1 MTEPSN
7 STAASELVIA
17 ARRYGTWGLV
27 GAVGLVHLVIAAQ
40 SVGPMYLFDEVG
52 YLAGANVIAGH
63 GLDWSLC
70 GSSYSVGYSA
80 ALAPL
85 WWLPIE
91 PVVLYQIA
99 AYVSAALGAAVM
111 WPASVL
117 ARRFGA
123 TRGIALAIGALV
135 SLVPARALLDNYVIA
150 ENPLTLLVACSAV
163 LAWRVA
169 EDDRLRDAVAFG
181 VTTGLAAAVH
191 ARALPLVAV
200 AVLWMVVRW
209 AVRASSARAAI
220 ATAVPAI
227 ALSVGGFIAQ
237 QAMGSTIFTS
247 DDRVGDLIGGVTP
260 VGITKVVLGQGFT
273 QVVSWSL
280 LTVLGILA
288 CAAYARRALGKHGR
302 LGLASAWWWLG
313 TMAVSQAAFFVAVL
327 AASSDL
333 GTRFDVPLFGRYLD
347 PFVVPVAVLG
357 ATTLWTRASRRLS
370 NIALVVSIAV
380 LAGYGSLV
388 LPRISPDAKWIPF
401 AVPGLEPFLSPNAG
415 DDRLGLALAG
425 AVALVG
431 CVLLWL
437 SRKWAKVGI
446 AAALLVAT
454 TTTLMT
460 DVVRVDPFESGVRA
474 TSTLVGY
481 VEANPGQPVTF
492 AADLLPCVDRN
503 KLQFELAGV
512 ATVVPANGDYG
523 DGLVVGPGAWPEAE
537 AQGRIRVPLTRWQSS
552 AVWTAPQ

>member
-1 MTEPSN
+1 VTEPSK
-7 STAASELVIA
+7 STAASELVVA

-27 GAVGLVHLVIAAQ
+27 GAVVLVHLVIAAQ

-52 YLAGANVIAGH
+52 YLAGAHVIAGH

-91 PVVLYQIA
+91 PVTLYQVA
-99 AYVSAALGAAVM
+99 AYVSAAIGAAVM
-111 WPASVL
+111 WPASAL
-117 ARRFGA
+117 ARRLGA
-123 TRGIALAIGALV
+123 TRGMALAIGALV
-135 SLVPARALLDNYVIA
+135 SLVPTRALLDNYVIA
-150 ENPLTLLVACSAV
+150 ENPLTLLVACSTV
-163 LAWRVA
+163 LAWRIA
-169 EDDRLRDAVAFG
+169 EEGRLRDAVAFG
-181 VTTGLAAAVH
+181 VTTGLAVAVH
-191 ARALPLVAV
+191 ARAIPLVVV
-200 AVLWMVVRW
+200 AVVWVLVRW
-209 AVRASSARAAI
+209 AVRASSARAAA
-220 ATAVPAI
+220 ATAVPALVI
-227 ALSVGGFIAQ
+227 SVAGFIAQ

-260 VGITKVVLGQGFT
+260 VGIAQVVLGQGFT

-288 CAAYARRALGKHGR
+288 CAAHARRALRSHGR

-313 TMAVSQAAFFVAVL
+313 TMAVAQAAFFVAVL

-357 ATTLWTRASRRLS
+357 ATTLWTRASRRLTT
-370 NIALVVSIAV
+370 IALIVSIAA
-380 LAGYGSLV
+380 LAGYGTLV
-388 LPRISPDAKWIPF
+388 LPHISPDAKWIPF
-401 AVPGLEPFLSPNAG
+401 AVPGLEPFLSPTVG
-415 DDRLGLALAG
+415 DDRLGLAIAG
-425 AVALVG
+425 TVALVG

-437 SRKWAKVGI
+437 SRGWAKVGI

-454 TTTLMT
+454 TVTLMT
-460 DVVRVDPFESGVRA
+460 DAVRVDPFESGVRA
-474 TSTLVGY
+474 RSTVVGY
-481 VEANPGQPVTF
+481 IAANPGQPVTF

-503 KLQFELAGV
+503 KLQFELADV

-523 DGLVVGPGAWPEAE
+523 DGLVVGPGDWPEAE

>member
-1 MTEPSN
+1 MS
-7 STAASELVIA
+7 ALADA

-27 GAVGLVHLVIAAQ
+27 GAVVLVHLVIAAQ

-52 YLAGANVIAGH
+52 YLAGANVIAGQ

-91 PVVLYQIA
+91 PVALYQIA
-99 AYVSAALGAAVM
+99 AYVSAAIGAAVM

-150 ENPLTLLVACSAV
+150 ENPLTLLVVCSAV
-163 LAWRVA
+163 LAWRITD
-169 EDDRLRDAVAFG
+169 ENRLRDAVAFG

-191 ARALPLVAV
+191 ARAIPLVAV
-200 AVLWMVVRW
+200 AVLWVVARW
-209 AVRASSARAAI
+209 VVRASSARAAA
-220 ATAVPAI
+220 ATAIPAI
-227 ALSVGGFIAQ
+227 LLSVVGFLAQ
-237 QAMGSTIFTS
+237 RAMGSTIFTS

-260 VGITKVVLGQGFT
+260 AGVAKVILGQGFT

-288 CAAYARRALGKHGR
+288 CAMYARRSVRSDGR
-302 LGLASAWWWLG
+302 LGLATAWWWLG
-313 TMAVSQAAFFVAVL
+313 AMVVAQAGFFVAVL

-333 GTRFDVPLFGRYLD
+333 GVRFDIPLFGRYLD
-347 PFVVPVAVLG
+347 PFVVPLAVLG
-357 ATTLWTRASRRLS
+357 ATTLWTQASRRLS
-370 NIALVVSIAV
+370 TIALFVSIAA
-380 LAGYGSLV
+380 LAGYGALV
-388 LPRISPDAKWIPF
+388 LPRISPDAIWIPF
-401 AVPGLEPFLSPNAG
+401 AIPGLEPFLSPSTG
-415 DDRLGLALAG
+415 DDRVGLAVAG

-437 SRKWAKVGI
+437 SRRWAKVGI
-446 AAALLVAT
+446 TAALVVAT
-454 TTTLMT
+454 TVTFWT
-460 DVVRVDPFESGVRA
+460 DAVRVDPFEGSVRA
-474 TSTLVGY
+474 TSTISSFVA
-481 VEANPGQPVTF
+481 ANSEQHVTF
-492 AADLLPCVDRN
+492 AADLVPCADRN
-503 KLQFELAGV
+503 KLQLELAGSAV
-512 ATVVPANGDYG
+512 IVPAGGDYG
-523 DGLVVGPGAWPEAE
+523 DGFVVGPANWPEAE
-537 AQGRIRVPLTRWQSS
+537 AEGRIRVPLTWWESS

>member
-1 MTEPSN
+1 MTERSK
-7 STAASELVIA
+7 STAASELAVA

-27 GAVGLVHLVIAAQ
+27 GAVVLVHLVIAAQ

-52 YLAGANVIAGH
+52 YLASANVIAGN

-85 WWLPIE
+85 WWLPIA
-91 PVVLYQIA
+91 PVELYQIA
-99 AYVSAALGAAVM
+99 AYLSAAIGAAVM
-111 WPASVL
+111 WPASAL

-150 ENPLTLLVACSAV
+150 ENPLTLLVVGSAV
-163 LAWRVA
+163 LAWRIA
-169 EDDRLRDAVAFG
+169 EEGRLRDAVAFG

-191 ARALPLVAV
+191 ARAIPLVVV
-200 AVLWMVVRW
+200 AVVWVLVRW
-209 AVRASSARAAI
+209 AVRASSARAAA

-227 ALSVGGFIAQ
+227 VLSVAGFVAQ

-247 DDRVGDLIGGVTP
+247 DDRVGDLVGGVTP
-260 VGITKVVLGQGFT
+260 VGIAEVVLGQGFT

-288 CAAYARRALGKHGR
+288 CAAYARRAVRSHGR

-313 TMAVSQAAFFVAVL
+313 AMAVAQAAFFVAVL

-357 ATTLWTRASRRLS
+357 ATTLWTRASRRLTT
-370 NIALVVSIAV
+370 IALIVSIAA
-380 LAGYGSLV
+380 LAGYGGLV

-401 AVPGLEPFLSPNAG
+401 AVPGLEPFLSPTAG
-415 DDRLGLALAG
+415 DDRLGLAIAG

-437 SRKWAKVGI
+437 ARRWAKVGI

-454 TTTLMT
+454 TVTLMT
-460 DVVRVDPFESGVRA
+460 DAVRVDPFESEVRA
-474 TSTLVGY
+474 RSTLAGY
-481 VEANPGQPVTF
+481 IAANPGQPVTF

-503 KLQFELAGV
+503 KLQFELADV

-523 DGLVVGPGAWPEAE
+523 DGLVVGPGDWPAAEAE
-537 AQGRIRVPLTRWQSS
+537 GRIRIPLTRWQSS

>member
-1 MTEPSN
+1 VTEPSK
-7 STAASELVIA
+7 STTASALVIA

-27 GAVGLVHLVIAAQ
+27 GAVVLVHLVIAAQ

-52 YLAGANVIAGH
+52 YLAGANVIAGQ
-63 GLDWSLC
+63 GVDWSLC

-91 PVVLYQIA
+91 PVALYQIA
-99 AYVSAALGAAVM
+99 AYLSAAIGAAVM
-111 WPASVL
+111 WPASAL

-169 EDDRLRDAVAFG
+169 EEGRLRDAVAFG

-191 ARALPLVAV
+191 ARAIPLVVV
-200 AVLWMVVRW
+200 AVVWVLVRW
-209 AVRASSARAAI
+209 AVRASSARAAA

-227 ALSVGGFIAQ
+227 VLSVAGFIAQ

-260 VGITKVVLGQGFT
+260 VGIAKVVLGQGFT

-280 LTVLGILA
+280 LTVLGLLA
-288 CAAYARRALGKHGR
+288 CVAYARHALRAHGR
-302 LGLASAWWWLG
+302 VGLASAWWWLG
-313 TMAVSQAAFFVAVL
+313 TMAVVQAAFFVAVL

-347 PFVVPVAVLG
+347 PFVVPLAVLG
-357 ATTLWTRASRRLS
+357 ATTLWTRGSRRLS
-370 NIALVVSIAV
+370 NIALIVSIAA

-388 LPRISPDAKWIPF
+388 LPHISPDAKWIPF
-401 AVPGLEPFLSPNAG
+401 AVPGLEPFLSPSAE
-415 DDRLGLALAG
+415 DDRLGLAVAG

-437 SRKWAKVGI
+437 SRRWAKVGI

-454 TTTLMT
+454 AITLTT
-460 DVVRVDPFESGVRA
+460 DAVRVDPFESGVRA
-474 TSTLVGY
+474 RAALVGY
-481 VEANPGQPVTF
+481 VEANPGRPVAL
-492 AADLLPCVDRN
+492 AADLLPCADRN
-503 KLQFELAGV
+503 KLQFELANV

-523 DGLVVGPGAWPEAE
+523 DGLVVGPAVWPEAE
-537 AQGRIRVPLTRWQSS
+537 AEGLVRVPFTMWSS
-552 AVWTAPQ
+552 TAVWVVPQ

>member
-1 MTEPSN
+1 
-7 STAASELVIA
+7 
-17 ARRYGTWGLV
+17 V
-27 GAVGLVHLVIAAQ
+27 GAVVLVHLGIAAQ

-70 GSSYSVGYSA
+70 GSNYSVGYSA

-85 WWLPIE
+85 WWLPID
-91 PVVLYQIA
+91 PVTLYQIA
-99 AYVSAALGAAVM
+99 AYLSAAIGAAVM

-150 ENPLTLLVACSAV
+150 ENPLTLLVVCSAV
-163 LAWRVA
+163 LAWRIA
-169 EDDRLRDAVAFG
+169 DEGKLRDAVAFG

-191 ARALPLVAV
+191 ARAAPLVVV
-200 AVLWMVVRW
+200 AVLWVLVRW
-209 AVRASSARAAI
+209 AVRASSARAAV

-227 ALSVGGFIAQ
+227 VLSVGGFIAQ
-237 QAMGSTIFTS
+237 QAMGSSIFAS

-260 VGITKVVLGQGFT
+260 VGIAKVILGQGFT

-280 LTVLGILA
+280 LTVLGLLA
-288 CAAYARRALGKHGR
+288 CALYARRALQSDGR
-302 LGLASAWWWLG
+302 RGVATAWWWLG
-313 TMAVSQAAFFVAVL
+313 AMAVAQAAFFVAVL

-333 GTRFDVPLFGRYLD
+333 GTRFDIPLFGRYLD

-357 ATTLWTRASRRLS
+357 ATTLWTRASRRLA
-370 NIALVVSIAV
+370 NTALIVSIAAI
-380 LAGYGSLV
+380 AGYGILV
-388 LPRISPDAKWIPF
+388 LPYISPDAKWIPF
-401 AVPGLEPFLSPNAG
+401 AVPGLEPFLSPTAG
-415 DDRLGLALAG
+415 DDRMGLAIAG

-437 SRKWAKVGI
+437 SRRWGNVGI

-454 TTTLMT
+454 TLTLMT
-460 DVVRVDPFESGVRA
+460 DAVRVDPFESGVRA
-474 TSTLVGY
+474 RSTLVAY
-481 VEANPGQPVTF
+481 VAANPGQPVAF

-503 KLQFELAGV
+503 KLQFELANV
-512 ATVVPANGDYG
+512 ATVVLANGDYG
-523 DGLVVGPGAWPEAE
+523 DGLVVGPGDWPEAE
-537 AQGRIRVPLTRWQSS
+537 ADGRIRVPHTRWGSS